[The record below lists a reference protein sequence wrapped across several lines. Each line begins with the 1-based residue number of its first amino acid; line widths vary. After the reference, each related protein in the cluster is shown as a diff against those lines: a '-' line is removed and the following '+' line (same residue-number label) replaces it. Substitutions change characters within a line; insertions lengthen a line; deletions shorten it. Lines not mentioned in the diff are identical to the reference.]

1 MLRIKSLKSTPP
13 PPPQNFSYPQ
23 LARALRVAHLR
34 KLSCMRNST
43 SEVRY
48 AS

>member
-13 PPPQNFSYPQ
+13 PQNVSYPQ

>member
-1 MLRIKSLKSTPP
+1 MLRIKSLKSTP

>member
-13 PPPQNFSYPQ
+13 RAQNYSYPHYVN
-23 LARALRVAHLR
+23 ALRVTHLR
-34 KLSCMRNST
+34 QLSCMRT
-43 SEVRY
+43 TLSEVRY

>member
-1 MLRIKSLKSTPP
+1 MLRIKSLKST
-13 PPPQNFSYPQ
+13 PPQNFSYPQ